1 MLLSACIPYLIILFG
16 ICLGIARVRPA
27 LIAWATCMLG
37 ALGGLGLAIWLLTT
51 GQPQSPIFAAI
62 AALPFAIV
70 TVMTIRD
77 LSYPRINDVTTDV
90 INAPGFFAA
99 LDAPSNA
106 VRDMAFPDR
115 FGPIVNEAYPDL
127 RPLCLDASPQRVFR
141 AALDQMNATSGWAVT
156 HRDEMSGS
164 IEADVTTAVLGF
176 VDDVIIRIAA
186 KGGRTRV
193 DMRSKSREGL
203 VDGGRNAQRIQA
215 FLERLSAGT
224 G

>member
-1 MLLSACIPYLIILFG
+1 MLLSACAPYLIVLFG

-27 LIAWATCMLG
+27 LLAWATCMLG

-62 AALPFAIV
+62 AALPFAVV

-90 INAPGFFAA
+90 INAPDFVAA
-99 LDAPSNA
+99 LDARPNA
-106 VRDMAFPDR
+106 GRDMAFPDPL
-115 FGPIVNEAYPDL
+115 GPIISKAYPDL
-127 RPLCLDASPQRVFR
+127 RPLCLDTTPQQVFR
-141 AALDQMNATSGWAVT
+141 AALGQMNATSGWAVT
-156 HRDEMSGS
+156 HRDETGGT
-164 IEADVTTAVLGF
+164 IEAEVTTAVFGF
-176 VDDVIIRIAA
+176 VDDVIIRITD

-203 VDGGRNAQRIQA
+203 VDGGHNAQRIWV
-215 FLERLSAGT
+215 FLERMAADAG
-224 G
+224 